1 MAEELATQDE
11 GVSALLSFM
20 FSGAIGSPEEKG
32 VSYALAKTT
41 ATTFSWV
48 AALEDMDGPPT
59 PIDRYLITFDR
70 QARKILPPRPIVLS
84 KEEVTDAVLAA
95 TGQRLASSTR
105 FTDGALSISYKITI
119 HERSDIAYI
128 LQLRHHGRIA
138 SMDALMTLISTTTNS
153 LVLPVATVHP
163 IPGEMKRQEMTG
175 MGKQITQF
183 IPGVVASSIYPRLS
197 HEERLVLVSKMAR
210 AFQACWQLQ
219 LPRPRLI
226 GEVNASL
233 AEDGQITLEVGP
245 DRHHGL
251 GGPFSSVREYLRAY
265 IRSSL
270 KALKKQQG
278 IDEYKAQFL
287 DRIEAFVNTRLDT
300 SIPSIVEDIPVVVI
314 HADMGPHNV
323 IVSEQ
328 TPTEIRAIIDWE
340 FVSSAPYASLHRII
354 EMFFRRSAPNGFG
367 TEYDGAA
374 ELRAAFWGAIPDWER
389 WNQSEATRVFLQWFR
404 FGLFMKPDWR
414 PSDLTAE
421 EKDNYWRENI
431 RVVEGILV
439 KYSVRDLDV

>member
-32 VSYALAKTT
+32 VSYALAETT

-128 LQLRHHGRIA
+128 LQLRHHGRVA

-219 LPRPRLI
+219 LPRPPLI

-265 IRSSL
+265 IRSSP

-300 SIPSIVEDIPVVVI
+300 SIPSIVEDISVVVI

-367 TEYDGAA
+367 TE
-374 ELRAAFWGAIPDWER
+374 
-389 WNQSEATRVFLQWFR
+389 
-404 FGLFMKPDWR
+404 
-414 PSDLTAE
+414 
-421 EKDNYWRENI
+421 
-431 RVVEGILV
+431 
-439 KYSVRDLDV
+439 